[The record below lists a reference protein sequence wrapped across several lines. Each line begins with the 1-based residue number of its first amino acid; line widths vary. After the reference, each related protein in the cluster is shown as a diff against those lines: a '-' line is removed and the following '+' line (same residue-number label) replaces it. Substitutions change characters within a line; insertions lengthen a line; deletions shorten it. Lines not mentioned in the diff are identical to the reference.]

1 MPLCS
6 TSWRKRSSARL
17 HRLHKY
23 HAGDLGNRTGQGV
36 PRRVYRTLRTQ
47 VSWTV
52 AGGRQFLPVSL
63 LQETGSVSAGA
74 DRAAH
79 HRERKRKRRGIGR
92 PKGSKE
98 RGIRFLLSLINV
110 IGGFFMSTKSQ
121 ENNMRRLAVLLSHD
135 LGYIWG
141 EKECGPNGAKRRFHK
156 DSV

>member
-47 VSWTV
+47 VSWTA

-79 HRERKRKRRGIGR
+79 HRERKRKRRGIICYIIVLSR
-92 PKGSKE
+92 KYFRCILSFKE
-98 RGIRFLLSLINV
+98 RECALYFFDIFRQSN
-110 IGGFFMSTKSQ
+110 IGFIGKAANLCCQSANQ
-121 ENNMRRLAVLLSHD
+121 R
-135 LGYIWG
+135 
-141 EKECGPNGAKRRFHK
+141 
-156 DSV
+156 